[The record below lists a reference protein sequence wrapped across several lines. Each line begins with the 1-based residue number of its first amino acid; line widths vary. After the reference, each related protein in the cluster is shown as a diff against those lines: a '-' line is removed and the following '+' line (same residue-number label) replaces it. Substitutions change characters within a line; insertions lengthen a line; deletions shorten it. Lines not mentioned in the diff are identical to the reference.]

1 MREPV
6 NVKLVTDHQA
16 VFASQ
21 ATEKWC
27 AVAGTQMVLAILGLG
42 EAFKK
47 DSNPRKINLSVG
59 VYKDEKGN
67 TPEAYRRGPH
77 RWVAGICGG
86 LSAKFGWD
94 PTLVRIVVL
103 LSFLLPFIGVGTYL
117 LAWLLLPWQDGSIP
131 LERALPDP
139 HSR

>member
-1 MREPV
+1 MDGFYRTLRSIP
-6 NVKLVTDHQA
+6 
-16 VFASQ
+16 
-21 ATEKWC
+21 
-27 AVAGTQMVLAILGLG
+27 
-42 EAFKK
+42 
-47 DSNPRKINLSVG
+47 
-59 VYKDEKGN
+59 
-67 TPEAYRRGPH
+67 YRRGPR

-131 LERALPDP
+131 LERALPGP